1 VKRAARKARATT
13 HAAVEPVAQ
22 ARDVP
27 LWLVALILAVPLVLV
42 LGYGSISALWPGETA
57 ASPHARGFGSGAA
70 PTAARA
76 PSSGSAP
83 AAQGGAQSTVPPD
96 IEESIA
102 RLAKRLE
109 SQPDDPK
116 GWNTLA
122 HSYYAMQ
129 RFEDAVVAYERLVKL
144 APPSA
149 DTLADYADALAMTQG
164 RSLAGKP
171 MELVRQALTLNP
183 SHWKARSMAAT
194 EAFNRKDYSSAIE
207 HWQKARE
214 ALAPD
219 SDNARVIDNNI
230 AEARQLA
237 AGSK

>member
-1 VKRAARKARATT
+1 VKRAARKAKATT
-13 HAAVEPVAQ
+13 PAAAEPVAQ

-27 LWLVALILAVPLVLV
+27 LWLVAAILAVPLVMV
-42 LGYGSISALWPGETA
+42 LGYGSISAFWPGGTA
-57 ASPHARGFGSGAA
+57 ASPHARGFGAA

-76 PSSGSAP
+76 PSSRPTP

-129 RFEDAVVAYERLVKL
+129 RFDDAVVAYERLVKV
-144 APPSA
+144 APPTA

-194 EAFNRKDYSSAIE
+194 EAFNRKDYSGAIE

-214 ALAPD
+214 AVPPD
-219 SDNARVIDNNI
+219 SDNARVIDRNI

-237 AGSK
+237 AGTK